1 MKTRFGKTVRRMACG
16 HPSNLR
22 REDMKSICALFILVT
37 LAAPLASLAQVPK
50 TLSYQGVLADASG
63 LAVADGDYG
72 MTFRLYDIASEG
84 TALWEET
91 RVVTVHK
98 GIFNV
103 VLGSLVEINLP
114 FNEQYWLGISV
125 AGEQELEPRI
135 TLTSSAYSFAAR
147 GLIGSSNVVPSS
159 GNAGIGTLSPD
170 ERLDVAGAVK
180 LGTTGATHAGTIR
193 WTGSDF
199 EGYNG
204 SSWLSLTETGEGLPS
219 GILGQTL
226 RNNGTSWMATSNLYN
241 NGTNIGIGTTNPTE
255 RLEVNGAIKAQAH
268 VQGSAF
274 DAGSVSGTGQVNV
287 YGNGIVA
294 GLLTSNIAG
303 GYLILRDEAN
313 NDIITLNIGELGGVL
328 RVRRNETQNGLD
340 VTGNYNNTQSTR
352 VMIRGNSNCTFSMDE
367 TGNGSVVLPV
377 DAIASTEMQN
387 EPGATSSSRGGTNVH
402 IATDYTAIGFNSIT
416 IPAAGY
422 VLVTATAT
430 YQISHEN
437 GTGTGYAFGI
447 SADPDTVLPDYRHV
461 LEFPPGASSGF
472 HTSPFTFQRLFHE
485 TSSGTYTYYLL
496 ARKIV
501 GDTGWGRLAHVT
513 CVYLPTA
520 YGAVA
525 TTSEEVS
532 IMGSS
537 RDAGQGMSLA
547 DVSAQRAASEAANM
561 ARIEQELDEMQARI
575 RALENEGK
583 K

>member
-1 MKTRFGKTVRRMACG
+1 MK
-16 HPSNLR
+16 
-22 REDMKSICALFILVT
+22 ALCV
-37 LAAPLASLAQVPK
+37 LAMVISLAVPIASVAQVPK

-63 LAVADGDYG
+63 LAVADGDYS

-84 TALWEET
+84 SALWEET

-103 VLGSLVEINLP
+103 ILGSLVEITLP

-135 TLTSSAYSFAAR
+135 MLASSAYSFAAR
-147 GLIGSSNVVPSS
+147 GLIGSSNLVPSS

-170 ERLDVAGAVK
+170 EKLDVAGAVK
-180 LGTTGATHAGTIR
+180 LGTTGHTNAGTIR

-226 RNNGTSWMATSNLYN
+226 RHNGTSWMATNNLFN
-241 NGTNIGIGTTNPTE
+241 NGTNIGIGTTSPTE
-255 RLEVNGAIKAQAH
+255 RLEVNGSIKADGH
-268 VQGSAF
+268 IKGSAF
-274 DAGSVSGTGQVNV
+274 DAGSVSATGQVNV

-328 RVRRNETQNGLD
+328 RVRRNETQTGLD

-377 DAIASTEMQN
+377 DAVASTEMQN
-387 EPGATSSSRGGTNVH
+387 EPGVTSFTHGISNVP
-402 IATDYTAIGFNSIT
+402 ISTDFTILESNSIT

-430 YQISHEN
+430 TQISHRNTSGSEY
-437 GTGTGYAFGI
+437 TFCI
-447 SADPDTVLPDYRHV
+447 SADPDTVLQDYREI
-461 LEFPPGASSGF
+461 LGITAGAAEGF
-472 HTSPFTFQRLFHE
+472 YHYPFTLHRLFHE
-485 TSSGTYTYYLL
+485 TSAGTFTYYLL
-496 ARKIV
+496 ARKAA
-501 GDTGWGRLAHVT
+501 GHQGWARMMHVT
-513 CVYLPTA
+513 CIYLPTA
-520 YGAVA
+520 YGSVA
-525 TTSEEVS
+525 TTSTESSIGSTGDAAQGVS
-532 IMGSS
+532 P
-537 RDAGQGMSLA
+537 A

-561 ARIEQELDEMQARI
+561 ARIERELEEMRTRI
-575 RALENEGK
+575 QALEKEEER
-583 K
+583 